1 MEEYTDSI
9 LYVIMQDHAPRNQI
23 IDAVA
28 SLEAEEAPVIGYVFN
43 GVAGVFGSSYS
54 YGKYGHYSRYGRYG
68 KYGYGR
74 YGYGEE
80 KPEREKVD
88 AT

>member
-1 MEEYTDSI
+1 MK
-9 LYVIMQDHAPRNQI
+9 L
-23 IDAVA
+23 
-28 SLEAEEAPVIGYVFN
+28 FN
-43 GVAGVFGSSYS
+43 GVAGVFGNSYGYG